1 MLTAEEF
8 ADRKFDLP
16 EGGRWHELVAGELQQ
31 FDPPEVVHG
40 NIVLNLSKA
49 LAEHLAPDSTV
60 YACFELGLVVCRD
73 PDTVRCPP
81 VSLFVEGEA
90 FAEMDKQV
98 TETRPGLVIEIA
110 ASNARRAGMAD
121 RIGEFHGW
129 GVELVWVID
138 PQDRCV
144 HVAPRGRD
152 RQVVEAAETL
162 RSHPLLPGFGVRVD
176 DLFADPDWWS
186 GGSGRSKADGDTS
199 ESQSQS

>member
-16 EGGRWHELVAGELQQ
+16 EGGRWHELVSGELNQ

-40 NIVLNLSKA
+40 NIILNLSKA
-49 LAEHLAPDSTV
+49 LAEHLTPDNPA

-81 VSLFVEGEA
+81 VSLFVEGER

-98 TETRPGLVIEIA
+98 TETRPALVIEIA
-110 ASNARRAGMAD
+110 ASNARRAEMAD
-121 RIGEFHGW
+121 RIGEFHDW
-129 GVELVWVID
+129 GVGLVWVID
-138 PQDRCV
+138 PEGRCV
-144 HVAPRGRD
+144 HVAPRGHN
-152 RQVVEAAETL
+152 RQVVVAAEML
-162 RSHPLLPGFGVRVD
+162 WGRPLLPGFGIRVD
-176 DLFADPDWWS
+176 ELFADPDWWS
-186 GGSGRSKADGDTS
+186 GGNQSRQDTD